1 MDRSNI
7 EETSYEAQRLARR
20 ERMKEEKRRQA
31 AARAMLKKLLPLVIT
46 GLIAIVVLI
55 GAIVWGVRSL
65 VDRHEVRLSRRSFS
79 RRRLLK
85 SHRSPNPK

>member
-31 AARAMLKKLLPLVIT
+31 AARAMLKKLLP
-46 GLIAIVVLI
+46 
-55 GAIVWGVRSL
+55 
-65 VDRHEVRLSRRSFS
+65 EE
-79 RRRLLK
+79 
-85 SHRSPNPK
+85 